1 MTEPAPRIQVTLP
14 TYNEAGNIESLTRT
28 LLALR
33 EDLGVIVID
42 DDSPD
47 GTWRIIERLATEFPG
62 RITLIHRVGER
73 GRGSAGVAGFRKA
86 IELEADYIVEM
97 DADWSHDPRFVP
109 ALLEAAMGGAGSED
123 EGEGGGHKG
132 HAGADVVIG
141 SRLVRGG
148 GERGRSLLRTLI
160 THAANF
166 YIRLL
171 LRLPARDCTTG
182 FRVFRRWV
190 LEAIAWDRVES
201 NGPAIVQ
208 EVLLACRA
216 QQARIVEVPILFE
229 PRRAGHSTFNTRIM
243 LAGLAAVAR
252 FRLRRPPLRG
262 KPQD

>member
-1 MTEPAPRIQVTLP
+1 MTEPFPRIQVTLP
-14 TYNEAGNIESLTRT
+14 TYNEAGNIESLARA

-33 EDLGVIVID
+33 RDLGIIVID

-47 GTWRIIERLATEFPG
+47 GTWRIAERLAAEFPG
-62 RITLIHRVGER
+62 RILLLHRRGER

-86 IELEADYIVEM
+86 IELGAEYIVEM
-97 DADWSHDPRFVP
+97 DADWSHDPRFLP
-109 ALLEAAMGGAGSED
+109 ALLDAAMGGGEH
-123 EGEGGGHKG
+123 GEGAQEGQRGGP
-132 HAGADVVIG
+132 GADVVIG

-182 FRVFRRWV
+182 YRVFRRWV
-190 LEAIAWDRVES
+190 LEGIAWDRVES

-216 QQARIVEVPILFE
+216 QKARIVEVPILFE

-252 FRLRRPPLRG
+252 FSLRRPPLRETL
-262 KPQD
+262 